1 MINKYIIDFKK
12 LLLGF
17 AFYAIFLI
25 YLIPFS
31 QSQKINF
38 ETFPIL
44 LLISSI
50 FITLYIKKLKF
61 DKYEK
66 IILLLIL
73 SLILVYL
80 LHIFKFEKVSILLLI
95 KILVCPIIFL
105 STYQIIRNINIF
117 HLSSMTIFYLHY
129 F

>member
-1 MINKYIIDFKK
+1 MNKVYTLKKMINKYIIDFKK

-66 IILLLIL
+66 IILL
-73 SLILVYL
+73 SYYL
-80 LHIFKFEKVSILLLI
+80 LYLFIYCTYSSLRKYQYYYLLKYLFVQLYFFVYVSN
-95 KILVCPIIFL
+95 
-105 STYQIIRNINIF
+105 Y
-117 HLSSMTIFYLHY
+117 
-129 F
+129 